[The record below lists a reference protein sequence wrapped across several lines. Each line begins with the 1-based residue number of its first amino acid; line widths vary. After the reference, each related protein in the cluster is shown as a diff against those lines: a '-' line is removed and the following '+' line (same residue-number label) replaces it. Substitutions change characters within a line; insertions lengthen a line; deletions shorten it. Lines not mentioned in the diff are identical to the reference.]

1 MKKYPPLAKKT
12 NNRERTEIDSLR
24 NLDVIDN
31 EKMSA
36 ILKIYEQE
44 KNSEWLEDLYSD
56 FFRIFSPTKKLI
68 T

>member
-1 MKKYPPLAKKT
+1 M
-12 NNRERTEIDSLR
+12 
-24 NLDVIDN
+24 IDN

-68 T
+68 TELLTKFAENMNKNSWDSEEKRK